1 MTSYLIIIARP
12 HIVSKDTFFRRC
24 PFLAPF
30 PARRRRCGHSAFA
43 LLGGDAP
50 APYLPDSPLA
60 AKVSRGEGGER
71 GGER

>member
-1 MTSYLIIIARP
+1 MTSHLIIIARP
-12 HIVSKDTFFRRC
+12 HIVSKDTFFRPY

-30 PARRRRCGHSAFA
+30 PARRRCGHNAFA

-50 APYLPDSPLA
+50 APYLPGSPLA

-71 GGER
+71 